1 MNTSGANGLS
11 RYRRRTASEWQ
22 ELIARFERTSQPRKA
37 FCVSQGVSLSTFDL
51 WRRKLRGRTAE
62 HRESMF
68 VEVTPVEPNAVSS
81 WDVELELG
89 GGVILR
95 VRNARSC

>member
-1 MNTSGANGLS
+1 MKTSGTNGS
-11 RYRRRTASEWQ
+11 GRYRRRTASEWE
-22 ELIARFERTSQPRKA
+22 ELISRFERAGQTRKD
-37 FCVSQGVSLSTFDL
+37 FCLSQGVSLSTFDV

-68 VEVTPVEPNAVSS
+68 VEVSRDEPNTVSS

-95 VRNARSC
+95 VRSARSC

>member
-1 MNTSGANGLS
+1 MKTSGTNGSS
-11 RYRRRTASEWQ
+11 RYRRRTASEWE
-22 ELIARFERTSQPRKA
+22 ELISCFERTGQTRKD
-37 FCVSQGVSLSTFDL
+37 FCLSQGVSLSTFDL
-51 WRRKLRGRTAE
+51 WRRKLRARTAE
-62 HRESMF
+62 HSESMF
-68 VEVTPVEPNAVSS
+68 VEVSQVEPNAVLS

>member
-1 MNTSGANGLS
+1 MNTSGANGSS
-11 RYRRRTASEWQ
+11 RYRRRTASEWE
-22 ELIARFERTSQPRKA
+22 ELISRFERTGQTRKN
-37 FCVSQGVSLSTFDL
+37 FCLSQGVSLSTFDL
-51 WRRKLRGRTAE
+51 WRRKLRARAVE
-62 HRESMF
+62 DNESMF
-68 VEVTPVEPNAVSS
+68 VEVSQVEPNALSS